1 MPPGAIVGGAIVGGG
16 MKHGGTPGAYGG
28 THGCGKHCCPFHPD
42 GWLNGQTGIGS
53 AFATGAQHS
62 VNARP
67 IRPNT
72 AFWRTKSI
80 LLA

>member
-1 MPPGAIVGGAIVGGG
+1 MPPGAIVGGVKVGGG
-16 MKHGGTPGAYGG
+16 MKQGGTPGAYGG
-28 THGCGKHCCPFHPD
+28 THGWGKHCCPFHPD

-53 AFATGAQHS
+53 AYAIGAQPS
-62 VNARP
+62 INAVP
-67 IRPNT
+67 IRAIA